1 MTFRDGTEAV
11 GELMT
16 FRDGTEADLLAAASW
31 VADRRDCELWAGAG
45 VTWPIDPSLL
55 PAQVDMKDAA
65 CLSLV
70 DGDELLAFGQQLRR
84 SAGRAHL
91 TRLIVRPEA
100 RRRGLGRALVGE
112 LLTRARA
119 NGYGRAS
126 LNVNQDN
133 PAALALYEGLGFRHA
148 ARPVGDPPSPRCRYM
163 ELVLAPDAPHDD
175 EDYLRQ
181 VTIGE
186 IERPAI
192 VVVDYDPAWP
202 ARFAAHEATIRGAL
216 GRRALR
222 VEHIGSTAVPGLA
235 AKPIID
241 VLLVVADSADEAS
254 YLPAV
259 EAAGY
264 ELRIREPAFHEH
276 RMLRTPTRDMHLH
289 VLSAGSS
296 EIERYLLM
304 RDRLRS
310 DASDRALYEQTKRD
324 LAARTWPTMQHYADA
339 KGAVVE
345 EIIARAR
352 RG

>member
-1 MTFRDGTEAV
+1 MVEIIRRMIAG
-11 GELMT
+11 LMT

-31 VADRRDCELWAGAG
+31 IAGRRDCELWAGAA
-45 VTWPIDPSLL
+45 VPWPLDPASL
-55 PAQVDMKDAA
+55 PAQVDMMDAV

-70 DGDELLAFGQQLRR
+70 DGHELMAFGQRLQR

-91 TRLIVRPEA
+91 TRVIVRPEA

-112 LLTRARA
+112 LLARARTA
-119 NGYGRAS
+119 GYLRAS
-126 LNVNQDN
+126 LNVNEDN
-133 PAALALYEGLGFRHA
+133 PAALALYQGLGFRDA
-148 ARPVGDPPSPRCRYM
+148 QRPVGDPPSPRCRYM
-163 ELVLAPDAPHDD
+163 ELALAPDAPHDD
-175 EDYLRQ
+175 EDYLRH

-202 ARFAAHEATIRGAL
+202 ARFAEHEATIRSAL

-222 VEHIGSTAVPGLA
+222 VEHIGSTAVPDLA

-241 VLLVVADSADEAS
+241 VLLVVDDSSDEGS
-254 YLPAV
+254 YLPAL

-264 ELRIREPAFHEH
+264 QLRIREPAFHEH
-276 RMLRTPTRDMHLH
+276 RMLRTPARDMHLH

-296 EIERYLLM
+296 EIERYLIL

-310 DASDRALYEQTKRD
+310 DASDRTLYGQTKRE
-324 LAARTWPTMQHYADA
+324 LAARPWPTMQHYAEA

-345 EIIARAR
+345 EIIARSR

>member
-1 MTFRDGTEAV
+1 MA
-11 GELMT
+11 
-16 FRDGTEADLLAAASW
+16 
-31 VADRRDCELWAGAG
+31 
-45 VTWPIDPSLL
+45 WPFDPTAL
-55 PAQVDMKDAA
+55 PAQVDMKDAV

-70 DGDELLAFGQQLRR
+70 EGHELMAFGQRLHR

-91 TRLIVRPEA
+91 TRVIVRPGA

-112 LLTRARA
+112 LLARARA
-119 NGYGRAS
+119 DGYGRAS

-133 PAALALYEGLGFRHA
+133 PAALALYEGLGFRRTE
-148 ARPVGDPPSPRCRYM
+148 RPTGDPPSPRCWYM
-163 ELVLAPDAPHDD
+163 ELALAPDALHDD
-175 EDYLRQ
+175 EDYLRS

-202 ARFAAHEATIRGAL
+202 ARFAKHEATIRRAL
-216 GRRALR
+216 GRRALH
-222 VEHIGSTAVPGLA
+222 VEHIGSTSVPGLA

-241 VLLVVADSADEAS
+241 VLLVVDDSADEVS
-254 YLPAV
+254 YLPAL

-264 ELRIREPAFHEH
+264 QLRIREPAFHEH
-276 RMLRTPTRDMHLH
+276 RMLRTPARDMHLH
-289 VLSAGSS
+289 VLSAGSP
-296 EIERYLLM
+296 EIERYLLL

-310 DASDRALYEQTKRD
+310 DASDRALYDQTKRE
-324 LAARTWPTMQHYADA
+324 LAARSWPTMQHYADA

-352 RG
+352 RD